1 MSFKIRGGYF
11 SALVAASLA
20 VTVSHADGE
29 SRSRATRAAK
39 PVAAKPA
46 ITRTK
51 ASISPKNTPP
61 EQIAATREGATDVI
75 AIPTEAEKPRYTV
88 SRLAS
93 PPRLVID
100 IEAQN
105 LSSRSSV
112 PTNELSHVSAVRIGK
127 HGANSRVVVD
137 LKSEQ
142 EIDFTTAGRNG
153 AIILTLQNHDAARVA
168 LSSSS
173 TGRTGLDT
181 EVSARSA
188 ELESNSTTSLIA
200 KGPKATKVSA
210 LKLDEEILASG
221 GTSVTANLSVQ
232 EPKLPESDVEDLNAS
247 AKAGALAT
255 NDVDLTPE
263 RSKVGRDVQKVEL
276 PAATKERKRAF
287 VSGVSLDS
295 AKGMSPSVVVGI
307 KGNADFALNR
317 TAPSEYVLTV
327 KDADVSDLLR
337 KQTLFSTEN
346 PGGIRSVRTATE
358 GNNTLVRV
366 FADSSSYLTAR
377 RSGDTVVIEETQD
390 LSKIARDIRAQMVPD
405 KQDKDKNASDSS
417 ANPAPTKNSNAK
429 EDSVKVSSNGGKQK
443 STSDKAVAP
452 LEISAKSDAP
462 AAQGTTA
469 KGLKGQ
475 VEPASDPKLDA
486 ERGNQGLTDKE
497 LLALRENSGN
507 YSGRLI
513 SLDLQD
519 ADIESALRIIAEV
532 SNLNIVAGDGV
543 TGKVTL
549 KLVDVPWDQAL
560 DVILK
565 SHGLDKVVEGN
576 VMRVASIDKLRLE
589 RESLKQAR
597 VAEEEL
603 ESLGVKYMR
612 VSYAKASEIKALV
625 ETVLSE
631 RGSVAFDERSNQLI
645 VKDVRKGLQ
654 NVSELVNKIDLR
666 TPQILLETQIVEA
679 KRDLTRQLGAELGFQ
694 YIQSPATGNGTG
706 LNFPASIA
714 VGGSV
719 DPATPGSILGS
730 AFPVAV
736 ANTAGSAVTMLFDS
750 ADGTKNLQLR
760 LSQLEE
766 QGDVRVISKP
776 AVATTNNKPAE
787 IKSVTKIRVKLPNGG
802 LSIATGSG
810 AQSSGSGDIA
820 TQTIEAGIVLN
831 VTPQASPDYYIL
843 LDIKAK
849 SSTFGKNGPDG
860 IPEEIERSA
869 SSSVLVSSGQTFA
882 LGGIYK
888 ISQNDSVSGVPFF
901 KDIPFLGTFFRSSTM
916 RGSDEELLFFI
927 TPRIVEGSFEDA
939 SLRVAS

>member
-1 MSFKIRGGYF
+1 
-11 SALVAASLA
+11 
-20 VTVSHADGE
+20 
-29 SRSRATRAAK
+29 
-39 PVAAKPA
+39 
-46 ITRTK
+46 
-51 ASISPKNTPP
+51 
-61 EQIAATREGATDVI
+61 
-75 AIPTEAEKPRYTV
+75 
-88 SRLAS
+88 
-93 PPRLVID
+93 
-100 IEAQN
+100 
-105 LSSRSSV
+105 
-112 PTNELSHVSAVRIGK
+112 
-127 HGANSRVVVD
+127 
-137 LKSEQ
+137 
-142 EIDFTTAGRNG
+142 
-153 AIILTLQNHDAARVA
+153 
-168 LSSSS
+168 
-173 TGRTGLDT
+173 
-181 EVSARSA
+181 
-188 ELESNSTTSLIA
+188 
-200 KGPKATKVSA
+200 VSA

-232 EPKLPESDVEDLNAS
+232 EPKLPESDVEDLSAS

>member
-1 MSFKIRGGYF
+1 
-11 SALVAASLA
+11 
-20 VTVSHADGE
+20 
-29 SRSRATRAAK
+29 
-39 PVAAKPA
+39 
-46 ITRTK
+46 
-51 ASISPKNTPP
+51 
-61 EQIAATREGATDVI
+61 
-75 AIPTEAEKPRYTV
+75 
-88 SRLAS
+88 
-93 PPRLVID
+93 
-100 IEAQN
+100 
-105 LSSRSSV
+105 
-112 PTNELSHVSAVRIGK
+112 
-127 HGANSRVVVD
+127 VVD

-142 EIDFTTAGRNG
+142 EVEFTTAGKDG
-153 AIILTLQNHDAARVA
+153 SIILTLQDNEAARVVPPSGSMDRMGLDRELKA
-168 LSSSS
+168 RSTDLESSS
-173 TGRTGLDT
+173 RKP
-181 EVSARSA
+181 
-188 ELESNSTTSLIA
+188 LIS
-200 KGPKATKVSA
+200 KGPQATKVSA
-210 LKLDEEILASG
+210 LKLDEDVLASG
-221 GTSVTANLSVQ
+221 GTTVAANLSAQ
-232 EPKLPESDVEDLNAS
+232 EPKLPEEDVEDLNAS
-247 AKAGALAT
+247 AKAGSLKG
-255 NDVDLTPE
+255 NDVDLSPESSTAE
-263 RSKVGRDVQKVEL
+263 RSVQKVAL
-276 PAATKERKRAF
+276 SATTRGGQRAF

-307 KGNADFALNR
+307 KGNANFALNR

-327 KDADVSDLLR
+327 RDADVSDLLR
-337 KQTLFSTEN
+337 KQTLFATDN

-366 FADSSSYLTAR
+366 FTDSSSYLTAR
-377 RSGDTVVIEETQD
+377 RAGDTVVIEETQD
-390 LSKIARDIRAQMVPD
+390 LSKIARDIRAQMAPD
-405 KQDKDKNASDSS
+405 KQDKDKNAADSS
-417 ANPAPTKNSNAK
+417 ASPAPTKNPSAK
-429 EDSVKVSSNGGKQK
+429 EDSVKVSSKGGKQK
-443 STSDKAVAP
+443 STSDKAATP

-462 AAQGTTA
+462 PAQEATA
-469 KGLKGQ
+469 KGLKG
-475 VEPASDPKLDA
+475 EGESTKDAKLDA
-486 ERGNQGLTDKE
+486 ERGNRGLTDKE

-576 VMRVASIDKLRLE
+576 VMRVASIDKLRSE

-654 NVSELVNKIDLR
+654 NVSELVKKIDLR

-843 LDIKAK
+843 LDIRAK

>member
-1 MSFKIRGGYF
+1 M
-11 SALVAASLA
+11 ADVAI
-20 VTVSHADGE
+20 
-29 SRSRATRAAK
+29 K
-39 PVAAKPA
+39 P
-46 ITRTK
+46 TK
-51 ASISPKNTPP
+51 ALIS
-61 EQIAATREGATDVI
+61 QGA
-75 AIPTEAEKPRYTV
+75 
-88 SRLAS
+88 
-93 PPRLVID
+93 
-100 IEAQN
+100 
-105 LSSRSSV
+105 
-112 PTNELSHVSAVRIGK
+112 
-127 HGANSRVVVD
+127 
-137 LKSEQ
+137 KS
-142 EIDFTTAGRNG
+142 
-153 AIILTLQNHDAARVA
+153 
-168 LSSSS
+168 
-173 TGRTGLDT
+173 
-181 EVSARSA
+181 
-188 ELESNSTTSLIA
+188 
-200 KGPKATKVSA
+200 TKQSA
-210 LKLDEEILASG
+210 LKLDEAVLASG
-221 GTSVTANLSVQ
+221 GTNSGSNLSVQ
-232 EPKLPESDVEDLNAS
+232 EPKLPESDIDESSAS
-247 AKAGALAT
+247 ARAVAVAA
-255 NDVDLTPE
+255 
-263 RSKVGRDVQKVEL
+263 RDVNLNETVTASRPSARQVNLPTANKGQK
-276 PAATKERKRAF
+276 KSF
-287 VSGVSLDS
+287 VSGVSLEN
-295 AKGMSPSVVVGI
+295 AKGLNPSVVVGI
-307 KGNADFALNR
+307 KGDADFALNR

-327 KDADVSDLLR
+327 RDADVSDLLR
-337 KQTLFSTEN
+337 KQTLFSSGDQ
-346 PGGIRSVRTATE
+346 GGIRSVRATTE
-358 GNNTLVRV
+358 GGNALVRV

-390 LSKIARDIRAQMVPD
+390 LSKVARDIRAQMVPD
-405 KQDKDKNASDSS
+405 KQNKDNIDSS
-417 ANPAPTKNSNAK
+417 LAAK
-429 EDSVKVSSNGGKQK
+429 ED
-443 STSDKAVAP
+443 TAKAVAKDKASSDKLAVP
-452 LEISAKSDAP
+452 VEVSAKSDEQI
-462 AAQGTTA
+462 AARKEAGAKKDEAETDTA
-469 KGLKGQ
+469 SIVKA
-475 VEPASDPKLDA
+475 EA
-486 ERGNQGLTDKE
+486 ERGAPGLTDKE

-519 ADIESALRIIAEV
+519 ADIDSALRIIAEV
-532 SNLNIVAGDGV
+532 SNLNIVTGDGV

-576 VMRVASIDKLRLE
+576 VMRVASIDKLKLE

-645 VKDVRKGLQ
+645 VKDVKKGLQ
-654 NVSELVNKIDLR
+654 NVSELVKKIDLR

-706 LNFPASIA
+706 LNFPSSIA

-843 LDIKAK
+843 LDIRAK

-888 ISQNDSVSGVPFF
+888 ISQNDSISGVPFF

>member
-1 MSFKIRGGYF
+1 MGFKIRGRYL
-11 SALVAASLA
+11 SALVAFSLVVVA
-20 VTVSHADGE
+20 SHADGE

-39 PVAAKPA
+39 LSAAKSATTKTTSSETSAQSEA
-46 ITRTK
+46 IATTRHG
-51 ASISPKNTPP
+51 
-61 EQIAATREGATDVI
+61 AADTI
-75 AIPTEAEKPRYTV
+75 AIPTSARKPRYTV
-88 SRLAS
+88 SRLES

-105 LSSRSSV
+105 LPSQPSV
-112 PTNELSHVSAVRIGK
+112 ETSDLSHVSAVRVGK
-127 HGANSRVVVD
+127 HGSNSRVVVD
-137 LKSEQ
+137 LKSGQ
-142 EIDFTTAGRNG
+142 EIDFTAAGKNG
-153 AIILTLQNHDAARVA
+153 AITLTLQERNAIPAA
-168 LSSSS
+168 LPSSD
-173 TGRTGLDT
+173 GRQRSLTV
-181 EVSARSA
+181 EAKARSI
-188 ELESNSTTSLIA
+188 ESDSKPTKVLIA
-200 KGPKATKVSA
+200 QGPKTNKASA
-210 LKLDEEILASG
+210 LTLDEEVLASG
-221 GTSVTANLSVQ
+221 GTRVTANLPVQ
-232 EPKLPESDVEDLNAS
+232 EPKLPEGDIEEPNTSV
-247 AKAGALAT
+247 KAVAVAGG
-255 NDVDLTPE
+255 DVDLTQR
-263 RSKVGRDVQKVEL
+263 RSTPGRSVQKVEL
-276 PAATKERKRAF
+276 PMTKEPKKAF
-287 VSGVSLDS
+287 VSGISLEGS
-295 AKGMSPSVVVGI
+295 KGMSPSVVVGI

-327 KDADVSDLLR
+327 RDADVSDLLR
-337 KQTLFSTEN
+337 KQTLFATGD

-377 RSGDTVVIEETQD
+377 RSGETVVIEETQD
-390 LSKIARDIRAQMVPD
+390 LSKIARDIRAQMAPD
-405 KQDKDKNASDSS
+405 KQDKEKDAPDSTTT
-417 ANPAPTKNSNAK
+417 PAPSKNPNANAK
-429 EDSVKVSSNGGKQK
+429 EDSVKVSSKGGKQK
-443 STSDKAVAP
+443 STADKTVAP
-452 LEISAKSDAP
+452 LEVSAKSDSAP
-462 AAQGTTA
+462 AQEATA
-469 KGLKGQ
+469 KGPQGEVASASGSKPDS
-475 VEPASDPKLDA
+475 EPTTP
-486 ERGNQGLTDKE
+486 GLTDKE

-519 ADIESALRIIAEV
+519 ADIDSALRIIAEV

-576 VMRVASIDKLRLE
+576 VMRVASIDKLRAE

-625 ETVLSE
+625 ETVLTE

-654 NVSELVNKIDLR
+654 NVSELVKKIDLR

>member
-1 MSFKIRGGYF
+1 VVPASASPNQERLDGGA
-11 SALVAASLA
+11 SERSIGAAKLLR
-20 VTVSHADGE
+20 TQGP
-29 SRSRATRAAK
+29 RAAK
-39 PVAAKPA
+39 
-46 ITRTK
+46 
-51 ASISPKNTPP
+51 S
-61 EQIAATREGATDVI
+61 
-75 AIPTEAEKPRYTV
+75 
-88 SRLAS
+88 
-93 PPRLVID
+93 
-100 IEAQN
+100 
-105 LSSRSSV
+105 
-112 PTNELSHVSAVRIGK
+112 
-127 HGANSRVVVD
+127 
-137 LKSEQ
+137 
-142 EIDFTTAGRNG
+142 
-153 AIILTLQNHDAARVA
+153 
-168 LSSSS
+168 
-173 TGRTGLDT
+173 
-181 EVSARSA
+181 
-188 ELESNSTTSLIA
+188 
-200 KGPKATKVSA
+200 SA
-210 LKLDEEILASG
+210 LTLDEEVLASG
-221 GTSVTANLSVQ
+221 GTSVTASLPVQ
-232 EPKLPESDVEDLNAS
+232 EPKLPEVDIHDSNAS
-247 AKAGALAT
+247 AKAIAVSAR
-255 NDVDLTPE
+255 DVDLDPK
-263 RSKVGRDVQKVEL
+263 RSAAESAVQPVTL
-276 PAATKERKRAF
+276 PASAKKGERAF
-287 VSGVSLDS
+287 VSGVSLES
-295 AKGMSPSVVVGI
+295 AKGVSPSVLVGI
-307 KGNADFALNR
+307 KGNPDFSLNR
-317 TAPSEYVLTV
+317 TAPSEYVLTLR
-327 KDADVSDLLR
+327 DAGVSDLLR
-337 KQTLFSTEN
+337 KQTLFSSADS
-346 PGGIRSVRTATE
+346 GGIRSVRTASD
-358 GNNTLVRV
+358 GKNTLVRV

-377 RSGDTVVIEETQD
+377 RSGDSIVIEETQD
-390 LSKIARDIRAQMVPD
+390 LSTIARDIRAQMAPD
-405 KQDKDKNASDSS
+405 KQDKDKVSSDTSASASSTKDSG
-417 ANPAPTKNSNAK
+417 AK
-429 EDSVKVSSNGGKQK
+429 EEVIKTSAQASKEKSSTDKQE
-443 STSDKAVAP
+443 A
-452 LEISAKSDAP
+452 
-462 AAQGTTA
+462 TA
-469 KGLKGQ
+469 KGPQ
-475 VEPASDPKLDA
+475 VGSDSKNESKLGE
-486 ERGNQGLTDKE
+486 ERSTPGLTDKE
-497 LLALRENSGN
+497 LLALRESSGN

-519 ADIESALRIIAEV
+519 ADIDSALRIIAEV

-543 TGKVTL
+543 AGKVTL

-576 VMRVASIDKLRLE
+576 VMRVASIDKLRSE

-645 VKDVRKGLQ
+645 VKDGKKGLQ
-654 NVSELVNKIDLR
+654 NVSELVKKIDLR

-888 ISQNDSVSGVPFF
+888 ISQNDSISGVPFF

>member
-1 MSFKIRGGYF
+1 MSFKIRSGYF
-11 SALVAASLA
+11 GALVAISLVIVVDQADGESKARARRSTKPLVAASSSTR
-20 VTVSHADGE
+20 TVSFGDAQSG
-29 SRSRATRAAK
+29 R
-39 PVAAKPA
+39 
-46 ITRTK
+46 IM
-51 ASISPKNTPP
+51 
-61 EQIAATREGATDVI
+61 ATREGTTDTI
-75 AIPTEAEKPRYTV
+75 SIPTAARTARYSV
-88 SRLAS
+88 SRLES

-100 IEAQN
+100 IESQN
-105 LSSRSSV
+105 ISSGQSV
-112 PTNELSHVSAVRIGK
+112 PTGELSHVSAVRVGQHGK
-127 HGANSRVVVD
+127 NSRVVVD
-137 LKSEQ
+137 LKSEAAV
-142 EIDFTTAGRNG
+142 DFTTAGKNG
-153 AIILTLQNHDAARVA
+153 AITLTLQNADAARA
-168 LSSSS
+168 
-173 TGRTGLDT
+173 
-181 EVSARSA
+181 
-188 ELESNSTTSLIA
+188 I
-200 KGPKATKVSA
+200 PVSA
-210 LKLDEEILASG
+210 LANQERVEGSARELSAGSVKLLRTQGPRTAKASALTLDEDVLASG
-221 GTSVTANLSVQ
+221 GTSLTPSLAVQ
-232 EPKLPESDVEDLNAS
+232 EPKLPEVDTQDSNGA
-247 AKAGALAT
+247 AKAVAVSAQ
-255 NDVDLTPE
+255 DVDLE
-263 RSKVGRDVQKVEL
+263 AKRSVAGQAVQRVEL
-276 PAATKERKRAF
+276 QKNSKAGGRAF
-287 VSGVSLDS
+287 VSGISLES
-295 AKGMSPSVVVGI
+295 AKGVSPSVVVGI
-307 KGNADFALNR
+307 KGNPEFALNR
-317 TAPSEYVLTV
+317 TAPSEYVLTLR
-327 KDADVSDLLR
+327 DAGVSDLLK
-337 KQTLFSTEN
+337 KQTLFSSADS
-346 PGGIRSVRTATE
+346 GGIRSVRTVLE

-377 RSGDTVVIEETQD
+377 RSGDSIVIEETQD
-390 LSKIARDIRAQMVPD
+390 LSKIARDIRAQMAPD
-405 KQDKDKNASDSS
+405 KQDKDKGSADSS
-417 ANPAPTKNSNAK
+417 ASAAATKDSGAKQEVAKTSAQVAK
-429 EDSVKVSSNGGKQK
+429 EKSSAEKQE
-443 STSDKAVAP
+443 A
-452 LEISAKSDAP
+452 
-462 AAQGTTA
+462 TA
-469 KGLKGQ
+469 KGPQDGVDSEKD
-475 VEPASDPKLDA
+475 SKLGA
-486 ERGNQGLTDKE
+486 ERSTPGLTDKE

-519 ADIESALRIIAEV
+519 ADIDSALRIIAEV

-576 VMRVASIDKLRLE
+576 VMRVASIDKLRSE

-603 ESLGVKYMR
+603 EALGVKYMR

-645 VKDVRKGLQ
+645 VKDGRKGLQ
-654 NVSELVNKIDLR
+654 NVSELVKKIDLR

-719 DPATPGSILGS
+719 DPTTPGSILGS

-843 LDIKAK
+843 LDIRAK

-888 ISQNDSVSGVPFF
+888 ISQNDSISGVPFF

>member
-1 MSFKIRGGYF
+1 MAPDKQTKDTPADT
-11 SALVAASLA
+11 SA
-20 VTVSHADGE
+20 ADAPAKE
-29 SRSRATRAAK
+29 AT
-39 PVAAKPA
+39 AKPA
-46 ITRTK
+46 
-51 ASISPKNTPP
+51 
-61 EQIAATREGATDVI
+61 
-75 AIPTEAEKPRYTV
+75 TEKVVAQKQEKPT
-88 SRLAS
+88 
-93 PPRLVID
+93 P
-100 IEAQN
+100 EKN
-105 LSSRSSV
+105 
-112 PTNELSHVSAVRIGK
+112 SAESK
-127 HGANSRVVVD
+127 
-137 LKSEQ
+137 EQ
-142 EIDFTTAGRNG
+142 EKQTA
-153 AIILTLQNHDAARVA
+153 
-168 LSSSS
+168 
-173 TGRTGLDT
+173 TG
-181 EVSARSA
+181 
-188 ELESNSTTSLIA
+188 
-200 KGPKATKVSA
+200 KGPDS
-210 LKLDEEILASG
+210 
-221 GTSVTANLSVQ
+221 TSD
-232 EPKLPESDVEDLNAS
+232 SDVSSE
-247 AKAGALAT
+247 
-255 NDVDLTPE
+255 
-263 RSKVGRDVQKVEL
+263 QKVEEK
-276 PAATKERKRAF
+276 AAT
-287 VSGVSLDS
+287 
-295 AKGMSPSVVVGI
+295 
-307 KGNADFALNR
+307 
-317 TAPSEYVLTV
+317 
-327 KDADVSDLLR
+327 
-337 KQTLFSTEN
+337 
-346 PGGIRSVRTATE
+346 
-358 GNNTLVRV
+358 
-366 FADSSSYLTAR
+366 SSQS
-377 RSGDTVVIEETQD
+377 
-390 LSKIARDIRAQMVPD
+390 
-405 KQDKDKNASDSS
+405 
-417 ANPAPTKNSNAK
+417 
-429 EDSVKVSSNGGKQK
+429 
-443 STSDKAVAP
+443 
-452 LEISAKSDAP
+452 
-462 AAQGTTA
+462 
-469 KGLKGQ
+469 
-475 VEPASDPKLDA
+475 
-486 ERGNQGLTDKE
+486 DKE
-497 LLALRENSGN
+497 LQALRDNSGN

-519 ADIESALRIIAEV
+519 ADIDSALRIIAEV

-576 VMRVASIDKLRLE
+576 VMRVASIDKLRTE

-631 RGSVAFDERSNQLI
+631 RGTVAFDERSNQLI
-645 VKDVRKGLQ
+645 VKDVKKGLQ
-654 NVSELVNKIDLR
+654 NVSELVKKIDLR

-706 LNFPASIA
+706 LNFPAAIA

-719 DPATPGSILGS
+719 DPTTPGSILGS
-730 AFPVAV
+730 AFPVAIS
-736 ANTAGSAVTMLFDS
+736 NTAGSAVTMLFDS

-888 ISQNDSVSGVPFF
+888 ISQNDSISGVPFF

-939 SLRVAS
+939 SLRVGTQS